1 MSTLSAVRREHSER
15 AFSKVGVN
23 FLDARDVRLTAI
35 LIKQLGT
42 TKKEYTK
49 SAQNIRESAE
59 RIARQFHH
67 RQVSDDI
74 FVLAMIL
81 DCDGAKEIR
90 KHGIDPLEPYKAA
103 MEPLRML
110 PAPLPAEAS
119 SHVPVSDTVEKI
131 LAHAQERAATR
142 EEDMSIAGVEDLLH
156 GVLKVG
162 RDSKRRSAA
171 STLHALDV
179 AKKPRKAIN
188 VAKPLDRGTQLESIG
203 SEGSRTTVLTGV
215 LVGCGVVVI
224 ASCVAL
230 LASKGILSW
239 SALTSWLT

>member
-49 SAQNIRESAE
+49 SAQSIRESAE

-90 KHGIDPLEPYKAA
+90 KRGIDPLEAYKAA

-119 SHVPVSDTVEKI
+119 SHRSGVRYGRENPRTRAGACGNTGGGHAHRGRGGPAARRVEGGARFQAPLSGIDAARSRRRQEATQSDQRRQT
-131 LAHAQERAATR
+131 AR
-142 EEDMSIAGVEDLLH
+142 
-156 GVLKVG
+156 
-162 RDSKRRSAA
+162 SKHTTGEHR
-171 STLHALDV
+171 
-179 AKKPRKAIN
+179 
-188 VAKPLDRGTQLESIG
+188 IG
-203 SEGSRTTVLTGV
+203 GSRTTVLTGV
-215 LVGCGVVVI
+215 LVAA
-224 ASCVAL
+224 ASL
-230 LASKGILSW
+230 
-239 SALTSWLT
+239 